1 MILRGTHSVMRKTL
15 LFSVSMALLLLAA
28 CSSQNGDVNEITAA
42 DFLPATIAEGDVT
55 RSSEVR
61 IFADTLLWE
70 YINGG
75 AELYH
80 QYGFA
85 EVATADYR
93 RGQTEVVADI
103 YRFET
108 PEGAYGLYTAMRPD
122 HPAVVP
128 FGIEGFKS
136 GSSMDYVKGS
146 FLVRLVGYDQ
156 SPETT
161 SLIDV
166 IAGAIND
173 TIPGKTD
180 RPVTFGS
187 FPDENAIGFTDRIVA
202 QSYLGQASLT
212 DVYCQDYLL
221 DDDTLTL
228 FLTDDMTGDKF
239 LRWSEK
245 EERDEASGKIA
256 GDFPFDDSHAMLAS
270 NSYYGNILVGLKEGR
285 LIGVVNYSDRHRQFV
300 ISWLESL

>member
-1 MILRGTHSVMRKTL
+1 MQKVL
-15 LFSVSMALLLLAA
+15 LFSISMALLLLAA
-28 CSSQNGDVNEITAA
+28 CNSQDSEIDEIRAA
-42 DFLPATIAEGDVT
+42 DFLPVMIAEGEVT
-55 RSSEVR
+55 RSSETR

-70 YINGG
+70 FINGG

-93 RGQTEVVADI
+93 RGQTEIVADI
-103 YRFET
+103 FRFET
-108 PEGAYGLYTAMRPD
+108 PEGAYGLYTSMRPD

-146 FLVRLVGYDQ
+146 FLVRLTGYDE
-156 SPETT
+156 SPQTT

-166 IAGAIND
+166 IAAAIND
-173 TIPGKTD
+173 TIPGRTE

-187 FPDENAIGFTDRIVA
+187 FPDDNAIDFTDRIVA
-202 QSYLGQASLT
+202 QSYLGKKSLI
-212 DVYCQDYLL
+212 DIYCQNYMLNGDI
-221 DDDTLTL
+221 LTL
-228 FLTDDMTGDKF
+228 FLTDDAAGDKF

-245 EERDEASGKIA
+245 VERDNASDKIA
-256 GDFPFDDSHAMLAS
+256 GDFPFDDSHVILAS
-270 NSYYGNILVGLKEGR
+270 HSYYGDILAGLKGGR
-285 LIGVVNYSDRHRQFV
+285 LVGVVNFSDRHRQFV